1 MATTASTWLQS
12 EAQSQGRGFYQR
24 ELVGAKVPYGIVSDT
39 QRRDVSEQL
48 DLLALD
54 ETPFVNAIGWGPESG
69 GVVIEWLS
77 EELGPM
83 KLRQISTTAS
93 AWTSFVVTTIDG
105 LTGSDSLYQLKQG
118 SLLYKY
124 CSAKAGTG
132 GHALAV
138 VTSTPAAGGTGTSV
152 TISIIST
159 GHGAA
164 VLSDTCSIVSGEL
177 WYVIGAFAN
186 EGSIPNQPMPRQRA
200 VLTNCFTILRQDV
213 QITGTMQ
220 STDMYAIG
228 REDRHQ
234 MRLRL
239 RELARERER
248 AAFHSGYLAK
258 TSGLA
263 GLMNGVLGFL
273 GTQSGTHID
282 TSTTSLTETAIN
294 DLVSFIWE
302 YGGRNLTFFSN
313 ISQTAK
319 FTRWD
324 KNRIRTRINDRVG
337 GGRITS
343 YLTESGI
350 ELDLMPCAHFPTNLA
365 YIIDT
370 SKVRLRAKRGRRGI
384 MEKLGKMGDFDDWQ
398 ILSEFSMEMRGYNQ
412 RQHGM
417 LTRLT

>member
-1 MATTASTWLQS
+1 LTTASTWLQS
-12 EAQSQGRGFYQR
+12 EAQASGRGFYQR
-24 ELVGAKVPYGIVSDT
+24 ELVGAKVPYGIVTDT

-54 ETPFVNAIGWGPESG
+54 ETPFVNAIGWGKESG

-83 KLRQISTTAS
+83 KLTNLSAIAS
-93 AWTSFVVTTIDG
+93 EWTSFVVTTIDG
-105 LTGSDSLYQLKQG
+105 MTGSDSLYQLKQG

-124 CSAKAGTG
+124 TSAKAGLG

-138 VTSTPAAGGTGTSV
+138 VTSTPAAGGTGVSV
-152 TISIIST
+152 YISIISA

-164 VLSDTCSIVSGEL
+164 VLSDIGSVAAGDI

-186 EGSIPNQPMPRQRA
+186 EGSIPNRPMPRQRA
-200 VLTNCFTILRQDV
+200 ILTNCFTILRQDV

-239 RELARERER
+239 RELARERDR
-248 AAFHSGYLAK
+248 AAMHSAYLAK

-282 TSTTSLTETAIN
+282 TSTTSLTESATN
-294 DLVSFIWE
+294 TMVSFVWE
-302 YGGRNLTFFSN
+302 YGGRNLTLFGN
-313 ISQTAK
+313 IDQTAK

-324 KNRIRTRINDRVG
+324 KNRIRTRINDRLG

-350 ELDLMPCAHFPTNLA
+350 EIDLVPVPFMPTNLA
-365 YIIDT
+365 YLVDT
-370 SKVRLRAKRGRRGI
+370 SKIRLIPKKGRRGI

-398 ILSEFSMEMRGYNQ
+398 ILSEFSMEMRSFNL
-412 RQHGM
+412 RCHGM
-417 LTRLT
+417 FTRLT